1 MLVSPGPRV
10 IDPKDHPSSTSGLR
24 MLKRLLHSAILSL
37 FLSSGLN
44 AATFPQRIASG
55 TVGSDEILLQ
65 LLKGDEQRLI
75 AVSTFAVDPRYS
87 FIEKLPP
94 SVKGRVGENIE
105 SLLLLKPDLVII
117 ASYTSVEVAAQLKAA
132 KVNVQIQKSFGGLKD
147 IEANILELGKLTGK
161 DKEAEVLVASMET
174 TIDKAIA
181 NQAKCKQRPKVLQ
194 YASSD
199 ILPGTETIIDDIM
212 ERSGFHNILRDI
224 NFKGWAPI
232 SSEILAQQN
241 PDFIIASSVEAPSKA
256 ALIEKMMHSA
266 AWGKLDAVKNGR
278 VIMIPDRLLY
288 TVSHH
293 AAELVVFLAKELK
306 CSVPDAAPTV
316 KK

>member
-1 MLVSPGPRV
+1 
-10 IDPKDHPSSTSGLR
+10 
-24 MLKRLLHSAILSL
+24 MLKRLLNSAILSL
-37 FLSSGLN
+37 FISSVVQ

-55 TVGSDEILLQ
+55 TVGTDEILLQ

-87 FIEKLPP
+87 FIEKLPR

-117 ASYTSVEVAAQLKAA
+117 ASYTSADVTEQLKAA
-132 KVNVQIQKSFGGLKD
+132 KVNVQVQKSFGSLKD

-174 TIDKAIA
+174 TVDKAIA
-181 NQAKCKQRPKVLQ
+181 NQPKCKQRPKVLQ

-199 ILPGTETIIDDIM
+199 ILPGRDTIIDDIM
-212 ERSGFHNILRDI
+212 ERAGFHNVLRDI
-224 NFKGWAPI
+224 EVKGWAPI
-232 SSEILAQQN
+232 SSEVIVQQK
-241 PDFIIASSVEAPSKA
+241 PDFIIASAVEAPNKG

-266 AWGKLDAVKNGR
+266 AWQKLDAVKKGR
-278 VIMIPDRLLY
+278 VILVPDRLLY

-293 AAELVVFLAKELK
+293 AAELVVFLAKELN
-306 CSVPDAAPTV
+306 CSVPDASVPV